1 MMRLKNI
8 FPVKSNGEKIIQ
20 VSQIFLNMAVILAL
34 SPLVCTALEDG
45 IKKASGWPECLRSAV
60 WKFLSEENE

>member
-8 FPVKSNGEKIIQ
+8 FPIKSNGEKVIQ
-20 VSQIFLNMAVILAL
+20 VSQILLNMAVILAL

-45 IKKASGWPECLRSAV
+45 MKKVSEWPEHLRSAV
-60 WKFLSEENE
+60 WKFLSEKSE